1 MLLLRFIRLQCSAG
15 FEDGVRSGKRGTL
28 ASNGEISET
37 DTESTFSE
45 QMSTSRSTS
54 ANREVPSVA
63 EDKSDSRGNSSR
75 SDSNKAA
82 VGSSTRRSLKDVVT
96 NCEKEWFNDTRTKAK
111 DGEVQMQMLLAQ
123 MYLAGYGTKQDPQ
136 LVSST

>member
-111 DGEVQMQMLLAQ
+111 DGEVQMQML
-123 MYLAGYGTKQDPQ
+123 
-136 LVSST
+136 